1 MTTSVLESRGN
12 IIENQQFTDPTT
24 LDFVMRTRF
33 ETESS
38 LAEVEKILGTG
49 LGRFN
54 PKLSF
59 RPVAQKK
66 RALILV
72 TKESHC
78 LRDLLYL
85 QELGELPI
93 EIPAVI
99 SNHGDLKALTESHS
113 LKFIDQ
119 SGAEKQ
125 ASETQIRNLIAEEK
139 IDLIILARY
148 MQVLSTEFCNDFAG
162 KIINTH
168 HSFLPGFKG
177 AKPYHQAHDR
187 GVKIIG
193 ATAHFVTADLDEGP
207 IIDQDVAHEFRVGRE
222 RAFDSGLPRAKIAQL
237 RSGMQVDADEFR
249 AVARCRDQTGRFD
262 EFGSVRTEFG
272 AAASD
277 REDGVAAFADEFVF
291 VPDVDLHPGAA
302 GDRVQGLATT
312 GWLGAGRH
320 GSLASRREA
329 SPCRR
334 SSSPTRTIHPGRCAR
349 GWR

>member
-1 MTTSVLESRGN
+1 MDLIVTLQCKDQPGIVHAMTTSVLESRGN

-38 LAEVEKILGTG
+38 LAEVEKILRAG

-99 SNHGDLKALTESHS
+99 SNHGDLKALTQSHS

-119 SGAEKQ
+119 SGADKQ
-125 ASETQIRNLIAEEK
+125 ASESQIRKLIAEEK

-162 KIINTH
+162 KIINIH

-193 ATAHFVTADLDEGP
+193 ATAHFVTKDLDEGP
-207 IIDQDVAHEFRVGRE
+207 IIDQDVAHVSHAATPEDLIATGRDIERRVL
-222 RAFDSGLPRAKIAQL
+222 S
-237 RSGMQVDADEFR
+237 R
-249 AVARCRDQTGRFD
+249 AVKDFAEDRIFI
-262 EFGSVRTEFG
+262 VG
-272 AAASD
+272 AKT
-277 REDGVAAFADEFVF
+277 VVF
-291 VPDVDLHPGAA
+291 
-302 GDRVQGLATT
+302 RN
-312 GWLGAGRH
+312 
-320 GSLASRREA
+320 
-329 SPCRR
+329 
-334 SSSPTRTIHPGRCAR
+334 
-349 GWR
+349 